1 MTSSAP
7 RSSYGK
13 EVFKKRWFD
22 TEDWELLQ
30 RPLDPYEFERI
41 RRVARSSWEAD
52 TRKRLESFTTYR
64 GQHCTKTLDEPTQ
77 CRVRPSSPT
86 RMEKP
91 HPSEVFL
98 VTKLHTVSGYFNSVD
113 HHAVGNARGGS
124 NSYTEPST
132 SFRSPL
138 KKQRDGNGEVLEMVF
153 CSSQLAQAARAWMN
167 LAPEAESKAVQDLA
181 VSMFQERGSSLK
193 EGSPAHSYISQAMS
207 KHIRPECIV
216 PMNQWLR
223 RAGKEETAAV
233 ASLLKTLST
242 DPQRAQRRG
251 PGQREALGHRASDFQ
266 IHPEWVTQ
274 PWHSQYRHSQE
285 SAGKHVNQQP

>member
-113 HHAVGNARGGS
+113 HHAVGNAR
-124 NSYTEPST
+124 
-132 SFRSPL
+132 
-138 KKQRDGNGEVLEMVF
+138 
-153 CSSQLAQAARAWMN
+153 
-167 LAPEAESKAVQDLA
+167 ESKAVQDLA

-285 SAGKHVNQQP
+285 SVGKHVNQQP